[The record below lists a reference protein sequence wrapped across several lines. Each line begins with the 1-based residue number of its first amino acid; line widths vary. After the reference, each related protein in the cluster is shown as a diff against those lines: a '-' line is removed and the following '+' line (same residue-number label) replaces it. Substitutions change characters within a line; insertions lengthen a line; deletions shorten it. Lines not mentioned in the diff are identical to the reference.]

1 MQGKGFIL
9 PLILVAVLGVL
20 TMLGFIPAFLGAPA
34 MLIIVVIKD
43 VIFMTFARGLP
54 MAIISTRMM
63 GGLLWAVVKK
73 TGEIVVDKFVPQAG
87 MVFTKIHGAFTIMS
101 ERVYRMGGVPIG
113 FAPEN
118 AGYNI
123 GFDHVNFVKELR
135 NRGINDIREIADVN
149 DYGQITGLNDDSR
162 IKDIK
167 EKIKI
172 TPEQVDLSGFNDF
185 YRYMGEA
192 ANPYHQD
199 ANIKL
204 GIAQGT
210 LGGEKSKTGLYGA
223 IGLIVFLSFLGVG
236 LLYMLMG
243 GGGGEQIVRVITDNG
258 GTAVIPV

>member
-9 PLILVAVLGVL
+9 PLVLVVVFGVL
-20 TMLGFIPAFLGAPA
+20 TMLDFIPVFLGIPA
-34 MLIIVVIKD
+34 MLIVVMIKD

-54 MAIISTRMM
+54 MSIISTRMM
-63 GGLLWAVVKK
+63 GGLLWGVIKK
-73 TGEIVVDKFVPQAG
+73 TGEIVVDRFIPQAG

-101 ERVYRMGGVPIG
+101 ERVYRVGGVPIG

-123 GFDHVNFVKELR
+123 GFDHVRFVKELKKL
-135 NRGINDIREIADVN
+135 GINDIREIADVN
-149 DYGQITGLNDDSR
+149 EYGQIINLKDDPR

-167 EKIKI
+167 KKIKI
-172 TPEQVDLSGFNDF
+172 IPEQVDLSGFDDF

-204 GIAQGT
+204 GIAQGMF
-210 LGGEKSKTGLYGA
+210 GGKEKTGMLATIGVVVFIVIIAMGA
-223 IGLIVFLSFLGVG
+223 
-236 LLYMLMG
+236 LYMLTS
-243 GGGGEQIVRVITDNG
+243 GGGEQVVRVIVDEG
-258 GTAVIPV
+258 GNVIPA